1 MDGLIILN
9 KPLNISSHDAVFK
22 VKKILKEK
30 KVGHTGTL
38 DPLASGILI
47 ICLGKATKLSQYLT
61 TDSKV
66 YRAKIILGLSTKTYD
81 LEGEVVEEVDTVDVT
96 NEQIDKA
103 LESFIGKSMQY
114 PPIYSAIKKD
124 GKKLYEYALKGE
136 SVEIEP
142 REIEVYEAKRVGDFL
157 KENNRIIFEVDLN
170 VSKGTYIR
178 SIAND
183 LGKKLGVPSV
193 LGGLVRSSCSGF
205 SLEDCCTLEDIEK
218 GKYNLISPVEAL
230 KDYFK
235 VSDEESVKKA
245 KNGMKI
251 SYRYI
256 KELYQE
262 IPNRFAIVNDNQ
274 LIAIYKLEYSDELK
288 TYFYKADTVWN

>member
-66 YRAKIILGLSTKTYD
+66 YRAIIILGLSTKTYD

-103 LESFIGKSMQY
+103 LDSFIGKSMQY

-205 SLEDCCTLEDIEK
+205 SLEDCCTLEDIEN
-218 GKYNLISPVEAL
+218 GEYNLISPVEAL

-256 KELYQE
+256 KEKYQE
-262 IPNRFAIVNDNQ
+262 TPNRFAIVNDNQ
-274 LIAIYKLEYSDELK
+274 LIAIYKLEYSNELK

>member
-1 MDGLIILN
+1 MWVFVIISEN
-9 KPLNISSHDAVFK
+9 KI
-22 VKKILKEK
+22 KKL
-30 KVGHTGTL
+30 
-38 DPLASGILI
+38 
-47 ICLGKATKLSQYLT
+47 QN
-61 TDSKV
+61 
-66 YRAKIILGLSTKTYD
+66 D
-81 LEGEVVEEVDTVDVT
+81 LEKANIKGFEETITSKINVLEDVVSKTSALPNT
-96 NEQIDKA
+96 IEQRITI
-103 LESFIGKSMQY
+103 LES
-114 PPIYSAIKKD
+114 
-124 GKKLYEYALKGE
+124 
-136 SVEIEP
+136 
-142 REIEVYEAKRVGDFL
+142 R
-157 KENNRIIFEVDLN
+157 
-170 VSKGTYIR
+170 
-178 SIAND
+178 
-183 LGKKLGVPSV
+183 
-193 LGGLVRSSCSGF
+193 
-205 SLEDCCTLEDIEK
+205 LEDIEN